1 MGNTVGIECSLNR
14 VHVTCILIN
23 QNGKK
28 KKKIPS
34 MVGYSNHVVI
44 SLSGDMPDD
53 KEKLD
58 LKDNKG
64 IPIFAKCTEEKVKY
78 DTNGNHIDD
87 YSKLKRNMLAYILAT
102 QHIMGKEIQLLVL
115 RENVEKSEFIKISL
129 AELGKHTKCQ
139 NSLEEK
145 ILIFSNFLKAQFG
158 IIEDAKEVTSGDD
171 NTSHNHGKNPLYSQ
185 NNGEIAQFYFLTVH
199 VKNVEEAILAC
210 PEEIIKRM
218 TINLTG
224 AKANQIKKK
233 LANLREITN
242 VHLYKEIICIN
253 SCIRFL
259 KWAYPKS
266 LYDFVM
272 SEGGNV
278 VEKYSNRENG
288 KGGKQ
293 HIGGSTRECS
303 LIEHSLDAKESIA
316 ICPYL
321 IVQMKRGISY
331 HLVDKQNNIHRI
343 GSCFIGYKTIQ
354 GLVLLITGKLLSLE
368 KICKLSLNGKTHTF
382 DMTVGD
388 IYGKSYG
395 NAGLSSDLTAS
406 FFGTAQH
413 IDNVKGLFSAPD
425 GMASSAESGSV
436 ESGID
441 ESKSGESKIDESR
454 SGESEIDESRSGESE
469 IDESRSSESVSSENV
484 RGGSLRDHCTLG
496 EGGNSDPVNP
506 SVGNQQMCAKLC
518 ENRKR
523 RKVGS
528 WPFTL
533 PVDASYD
540 KQRCQIDG
548 KKTFFNEKK
557 AREKAKIKERK
568 LLFRNLS
575 DTELEKCTK
584 ESINRIRSDF
594 RRGTAFPKYVS
605 HMQECKRKKVY
616 SALDNTFLLK
626 KLPDPSKKK
635 KYMEK
640 KNYEQIRE
648 KTAVKFCAGI
658 NSFQRGTCVHNKE
671 AEMLGN
677 IENDTLG
684 RESDDI
690 STSTVGQMNSNND
703 RVHKKRVLKFN
714 SKESDLS
721 KSLLSMVIY
730 NAAQQAYIHS
740 HMYNVKHVIFSGLL
754 LDNPACIG
762 LLKNLIKFM
771 YHNTQKLYF
780 IRFSSHVS
788 SLGSALQAHS
798 WDSLHER
805 YEKG

>member
-1 MGNTVGIECSLNR
+1 
-14 VHVTCILIN
+14 
-23 QNGKK
+23 
-28 KKKIPS
+28 
-34 MVGYSNHVVI
+34 MVGYSNQVVI
-44 SLSGDMPDD
+44 SMSGDMPYDKKLYLKDD
-53 KEKLD
+53 K
-58 LKDNKG
+58 G
-64 IPIFAKCTEEKVKY
+64 TPVFAKCTEEKEKY
-78 DTNGNHIDD
+78 DANDNNIDD

-102 QHIMGKEIQLLVL
+102 QHIMGKEVQLLVL
-115 RENVEKSEFIKISL
+115 RENVEKSEFIKFPLS
-129 AELGKHTKCQ
+129 ELGKHTKCK

-145 ILIFSNFLKAQFG
+145 ILIFSDFLKAQFG
-158 IIEDAKEVTSGDD
+158 IIEDAKGVTSGDD
-171 NTSHNHGKNPLYSQ
+171 NTSDNHNNNPLYSQ

-210 PEEIIKRM
+210 PEEIIKRV

-224 AKANQIKKK
+224 AKANRIKKK
-233 LANLREITN
+233 LAHLREITN
-242 VHLYKEIICIN
+242 VHLYKEIICIS

-278 VEKYSNRENG
+278 VGKYSNRENG

-293 HIGGSTRECS
+293 HIDESTGECS
-303 LIEHSLDAKESIA
+303 LIEHSLDAKESIDM
-316 ICPYL
+316 CPYL

-331 HLVDKQNNIHRI
+331 HLVDKQNDIHRI

-354 GLVLLITGKLLSLE
+354 GLILLITGKLISLE

-425 GMASSAESGSV
+425 GGASSVG
-436 ESGID
+436 
-441 ESKSGESKIDESR
+441 SR
-454 SGESEIDESRSGESE
+454 SGENVSSGSV
-469 IDESRSSESVSSENV
+469 SSGSVTSESVSSENV
-484 RGGSLRDHCTLG
+484 RGGSLRDYCTLG
-496 EGGNSDPVNP
+496 EGANGDPVNP
-506 SVGNQQMCAKLC
+506 SVGSQQLC
-518 ENRKR
+518 SNLRENGKR

-528 WPFTL
+528 CPFKL
-533 PVDASYD
+533 PGDASYD

-557 AREKAKIKERK
+557 ASEKAKIKERK

-575 DTELEKCTK
+575 DTELEICAK
-584 ESINRIRSDF
+584 ENINRIKSDF
-594 RRGTAFPKYVS
+594 RRGISFPKSVA
-605 HMQECKRKKVY
+605 HIQECKRKKGY

-626 KLPDPSKKK
+626 KLPDLTKKK

-648 KTAVKFCAGI
+648 KTAVKFCAGK

-677 IENDTLG
+677 IEEGTLG
-684 RESDDI
+684 RESEAI
-690 STSTVGQMNSNND
+690 ATSIVGQMNSNNE

-714 SKESDLS
+714 SKERDLS

-740 HMYNVKHVIFSGLL
+740 HMYNVKHIIFSGLL

-762 LLKNLIKFM
+762 LLKILIKFM
-771 YHNTQKLYF
+771 YHNTQRLYF

-805 YEKG
+805 GAKR